1 MSDVTVEIQIAAPIE
16 VVWARALDPHSMAD
30 WVTIHRSFTHIDEG
44 SLQVGFKMGQVL
56 TLRGAPFKVNWT
68 LAECTE
74 PTHARWRGKGPA
86 RSHADTEYRLTA
98 RDGGTH
104 FAYYNAFEP
113 PLGLIGRVAQR
124 ALAGHTPQV
133 EGERSLER
141 LRVLCET
148 AGNDR

>member
-1 MSDVTVEIQIAAPIE
+1 MSEVTVDIQIAAPIE
-16 VVWARALDPHSMAD
+16 VVWARALDPHAMAD
-30 WVTIHRSFTHIDEG
+30 WVTIHRSFTHIDDG
-44 SLQVGFKMGQVL
+44 ALQTGFRMAQVL

-74 PTHARWRGKGPA
+74 PTHARWTGKGPA
-86 RSHADTEYRLTA
+86 RSHAETEYRLTA

-104 FAYYNAFEP
+104 FAYSNAFEP

-124 ALAGHTPQV
+124 ALAGHTPVV
-133 EGERSLER
+133 EAERSLER

-148 AGNDR
+148 ESDDR